1 MLIHRVYTAV
11 CFESAIEKLEII
23 QLLHGDSFNIST
35 LINSLKNLST
45 QQDKPSHHLTIRNF
59 SKLIEP
65 DVGVEINPKVVNTR
79 FRGVELRDID
89 KEIRQKRAEL
99 TLRNRLL
106 DAYRL
111 KSRQNENA
119 INFKKQTLE
128 LDNLVNEINKYKDLI
143 AEETEVNKQL
153 NKYYDTYIEKLK
165 GKEKLENE
173 SYKLVEDMD
182 YRLENLKINRAAK
195 LKSWTF
201 LKNKY
206 DVFLNIVK
214 GSND

>member
-23 QLLHGDSFNIST
+23 QLLLGDSFNIST
-35 LINSLKNLST
+35 LINRLKNLST
-45 QQDKPSHHLTIRNF
+45 KQDKSSHHSTIRNF
-59 SKLIEP
+59 SKLIES

-106 DAYRL
+106 EAYRL
-111 KSRQNENA
+111 KSWQNENA
-119 INFKKQTLE
+119 INSKKQTLE

-143 AEETEVNKQL
+143 AEEIEVNKQL
-153 NKYYDTYIEKLK
+153 NKYYHTYIAKLK
-165 GKEKLENE
+165 EKEKLENE

-195 LKSWTF
+195 LKRLTI